1 MHDNILRQIQ
11 QSVQAGNYVMTV
23 HAEEE
28 MNADALTI
36 FDVEAAILSGTITEQ
51 QRDHQTGE
59 SKYLITGVDTT
70 GIAVE
75 VVAKLRAGSWVVIL
89 TVYVV

>member
-1 MHDNILRQIQ
+1 MRDSILHQIQ
-11 QSVQAGNYVMTV
+11 QSVRAGNYVMTV

-36 FDVEAAILSGTITEQ
+36 LDVEAAILSGTITER
-51 QRDHQTGE
+51 QRDYETGE
-59 SKYLITGVDTT
+59 PKYLITGVDTT